1 MDQWKN
7 NVAAV
12 ALLAGVYFLAGK
24 IGLTLAF
31 IHPSSTAVWP
41 PTGIALAALLILG
54 PRVWPGVFLG
64 AFLVN
69 LTTVGTIPTSIGIA
83 TGNTLEA
90 LIGAALVTRFA
101 GGRFAFFKASDTFR
115 FAFLAGLVS
124 CTVAATIGVTS
135 LSLGGFAKWAEF
147 RPIWLT
153 WWLGDT
159 VGAVTVAP
167 ALVLWTLDYRRH
179 PSWVG
184 LAERVFFIVSFAL
197 VGEVIFCGLFL
208 TRANNYPIEY
218 LCIPFLVWAAFRF
231 GQRDAAT
238 ATLLLA
244 LIATWGTLKGF
255 GPFVRVIP
263 NESLLLLQTFMGV
276 VAIMTIALAAVCSE
290 RQRAEDQ
297 ARHLAVTDP
306 LTGLANYRRLIDV
319 LDSEIKRS
327 DRTSA
332 PFSVLLLDLDGL
344 KKINDRYGHLTGSR
358 ALCRVANVL
367 RISCRNI
374 DLAARYGG
382 DEFALV
388 MPGADAT
395 AAQQVILRICEQIIR
410 DAEQPPLSASAGYA
424 VYPADGATI
433 EELLG
438 TADCVLYEMKR
449 LPRKEMRSR
458 NWLVPD

>member
-1 MDQWKN
+1 LDQWKKN
-7 NVAAV
+7 GAAIG
-12 ALLAGVYFLAGK
+12 LLAGVYFLAGK

-54 PRVWPGVFLG
+54 RRVWPGIFLG

-90 LIGAALVTRFA
+90 LIGASLVAKFA
-101 GGRFAFFKASDTFR
+101 GGRFAFFKARDTFR

-124 CTVAATIGVTS
+124 CTVAASVGVTS
-135 LSLGGFAKWAEF
+135 LSIGGFAKWADF

-167 ALVLWTLDYRRH
+167 VLVLWTLDCRRQL
-179 PSWVG
+179 SWWE
-184 LAERVFFIVSFAL
+184 LAERIFFVVSLAL

-208 TRANNYPIEY
+208 SRANNYPIEY

-244 LIATWGTLKGF
+244 LIASWGTLRGF
-255 GPFVRVIP
+255 GPFVHGTP

-306 LTGLANYRRLIDV
+306 LTGLANYRRLIDI

-327 DRTSA
+327 DRTGR

-358 ALCRVANVL
+358 ALCRTANIL
-367 RISCRNI
+367 RVSCRNI

-388 MPGADAT
+388 IPEADAT
-395 AAQQVILRICEQIIR
+395 AAQQVTLRICEQVSC
-410 DAEQPPLSASAGYA
+410 DTEQPPISASAGYA
-424 VYPADGATI
+424 VYPVDGATI

-438 TADCVLYEMKR
+438 TADRVLYEMKR
-449 LPRKEMRSR
+449 LPRKGMHSR
-458 NWLVPD
+458 NSLMPD